1 MSELSGNLK
10 RKNYEKNYFESLTVF
25 EWPLIIYIL
34 AIINQLFIETID
46 EKFELPKVSIPVKNF
61 RTSRERSSQ

>member
-25 EWPLIIYIL
+25 EWLLIIYIL

-46 EKFELPKVSIPVKNF
+46 EKFELLNYRF
-61 RTSRERSSQ
+61 R